1 MVELNHKNK
10 IIRVF
15 KKKQTNK
22 PNLAMAGIYLLNK
35 KILNFNNKKKNID
48 LTKHILLKN
57 NNLYAYNSIDYIK
70 DYGSIKRLNTVRKDL
85 KILESNSKRKS
96 MISSIFVD
104 RDGVMNRELGVIKK
118 MKNFDILT
126 IV

>member
-1 MVELNHKNK
+1 M
-10 IIRVF
+10 
-15 KKKQTNK
+15 
-22 PNLAMAGIYLLNK
+22 
-35 KILNFNNKKKNID
+35 
-48 LTKHILLKN
+48 TKHILLKN

-118 MKNFDILT
+118 
-126 IV
+126 